1 MEPLFESPEPCS
13 KFPSAVSFAHRNGHF
28 RVTLS
33 VRLPLSS
40 PLPVPTGVRF
50 QHELRLCKGACLQCG
65 QVGKLEGMTFSLFNP
80 TSGRET
86 VGSAEITRGSE
97 LVFQPGRIS
106 ASQPHCFISEMSQV
120 GRLQDPNQ
128 EEPAALEE
136 TGL

>member
-1 MEPLFESPEPCS
+1 MPLPLAAPSHLPAHPTPLSLLSQAANSPRLSFFE
-13 KFPSAVSFAHRNGHF
+13 HGNGRF

-40 PLPVPTGVRF
+40 PVPVSTGVRF

-65 QVGKLEGMTFSLFNP
+65 QVDKLEGMTFSLFNP

-97 LVFQPGRIS
+97 LVF
-106 ASQPHCFISEMSQV
+106 
-120 GRLQDPNQ
+120 
-128 EEPAALEE
+128 
-136 TGL
+136 